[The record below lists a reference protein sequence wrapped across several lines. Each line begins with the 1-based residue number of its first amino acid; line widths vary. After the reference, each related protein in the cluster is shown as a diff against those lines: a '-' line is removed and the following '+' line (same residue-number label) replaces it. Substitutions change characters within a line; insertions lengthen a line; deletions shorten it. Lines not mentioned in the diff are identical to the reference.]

1 MKVWSDDLKVEFPII
16 SQDMMGY
23 KNRYVYLSEFPN
35 KTPSTLHGTQSVFFQ
50 GTVKFDLQE
59 EKIVKKIK
67 FGETK
72 TCGEVFYHKKENAQ
86 SEDDGYL
93 MTFLYDWETKTSEF
107 VMWDAKT
114 MSDEA
119 VMRAPMNK
127 RVPNG
132 FHTYFVREEDLE

>member
-1 MKVWSDDLKVEFPII
+1 
-16 SQDMMGY
+16 
-23 KNRYVYLSEFPN
+23 
-35 KTPSTLHGTQSVFFQ
+35 
-50 GTVKFDLQE
+50 
-59 EKIVKKIK
+59 
-67 FGETK
+67 
-72 TCGEVFYHKKENAQ
+72 
-86 SEDDGYL
+86 

>member
-1 MKVWSDDLKVEFPII
+1 
-16 SQDMMGY
+16 
-23 KNRYVYLSEFPN
+23 
-35 KTPSTLHGTQSVFFQ
+35 
-50 GTVKFDLQE
+50 LQE

-67 FGETK
+67 FGKNK
-72 TCGEVFYHKKENAQ
+72 TSGEVFFHKRQNAK

-93 MTFLYDWETKTSEF
+93 MTFLYDWETKESEF

-119 VMRAPMNK
+119 VLRAKMDK

-132 FHTYFVREEDLE
+132 FHTYFVAEEDL